1 MDDLYTPSASRV
13 LELAQQQAIFFKHQ
27 AIGTEH
33 LLLAL
38 TIEDS
43 GLAAGIL
50 KQMMVNAVDVREEIE
65 HLTGYGNLKRQGN
78 AYLPYSPKGRYILE
92 KAKEEVKLTN
102 GEKVGTEHL
111 LLALLSD
118 ESALAARILVNL
130 GVDLKRM
137 YSVIYHQLG
146 ISPAQVRKARKAQ
159 QAQKQ
164 GQTVTLDELARD
176 LTALARDKKVDPVV
190 GRDQEIRRAIRI
202 LSRRTKNNPVLLGEP
217 GVGKTAVV
225 EGLAQWIVAG
235 KVPDEFKAKRI
246 MMLDMGSLVAGTKY
260 RGEFEDRL
268 KRVLNEIYEDGNVIL
283 FVDELH
289 TLIGAGGAEGSVD
302 ASNILKP
309 ALARGEVQV
318 IGATTLDE
326 YQKYVE
332 SDAALERRFARVN
345 VEEPSQTVALEILQ
359 GLKERYENHHKVVLT
374 DQALRAAV
382 EFSSRY
388 ITNRFLPDKAIDLM
402 DEASAQVRIEAT
414 EKKLRKAS
422 LSPEQKLAE
431 LAQAKN
437 EALLSEDFEQA
448 ALIRN
453 EEMKLKEK
461 LAKQVAKGS
470 QKQWPEVTR
479 EDIAQ
484 VVAEWTGIPA
494 QQMTKSE
501 SEKLLRLEKVL
512 HQRVIGQDEA
522 VKAVAKTVRRARSG
536 LNDPNRPLG
545 SFMFLGPTGVGKT
558 ELAKTLAESL
568 FGSQDAMIRIDMSE
582 YMEKFATSRL
592 IGAAPGYVGYEEGGQ
607 LTEKV
612 RNKPYSVVLL
622 DEVEK
627 AHPDIF
633 NLLLQVLDDG
643 YLTDAK
649 GRRVDFRNTI
659 IIMTS
664 NLGAT
669 ALRDEKSV
677 GFGAS
682 SKPGEDFAAMSSK
695 IKESLKKHFR
705 PEFLNR
711 IDEVVIFHSL
721 GKKELHDIVKKM
733 SKQIVVRLKEQ
744 NINLKLTP
752 AAIDVIAKA
761 GFDPQY
767 GARPIRRALQS
778 KIEDLLSDALLE
790 GRIEVGS
797 QVTIGASKGEITLN
811 IKNPEQ
817 LALTLE

>member
-1 MDDLYTPSASRV
+1 
-13 LELAQQQAIFFKHQ
+13 
-27 AIGTEH
+27 
-33 LLLAL
+33 
-38 TIEDS
+38 
-43 GLAAGIL
+43 
-50 KQMMVNAVDVREEIE
+50 
-65 HLTGYGNLKRQGN
+65 
-78 AYLPYSPKGRYILE
+78 
-92 KAKEEVKLTN
+92 
-102 GEKVGTEHL
+102 
-111 LLALLSD
+111 
-118 ESALAARILVNL
+118 
-130 GVDLKRM
+130 
-137 YSVIYHQLG
+137 
-146 ISPAQVRKARKAQ
+146 
-159 QAQKQ
+159 
-164 GQTVTLDELARD
+164 
-176 LTALARDKKVDPVV
+176 
-190 GRDQEIRRAIRI
+190 
-202 LSRRTKNNPVLLGEP
+202 
-217 GVGKTAVV
+217 
-225 EGLAQWIVAG
+225 
-235 KVPDEFKAKRI
+235 
-246 MMLDMGSLVAGTKY
+246 
-260 RGEFEDRL
+260 
-268 KRVLNEIYEDGNVIL
+268 
-283 FVDELH
+283 
-289 TLIGAGGAEGSVD
+289 
-302 ASNILKP
+302 
-309 ALARGEVQV
+309 
-318 IGATTLDE
+318 
-326 YQKYVE
+326 
-332 SDAALERRFARVN
+332 
-345 VEEPSQTVALEILQ
+345 
-359 GLKERYENHHKVVLT
+359 
-374 DQALRAAV
+374 
-382 EFSSRY
+382 
-388 ITNRFLPDKAIDLM
+388 
-402 DEASAQVRIEAT
+402 
-414 EKKLRKAS
+414 
-422 LSPEQKLAE
+422 
-431 LAQAKN
+431 
-437 EALLSEDFEQA
+437 
-448 ALIRN
+448 
-453 EEMKLKEK
+453 MKLKEK
-461 LAKQVAKGS
+461 LAKKVAKGS

-627 AHPDIF
+627 AHPDVF